1 MSESNQNLKLVPL
14 PDNKLY
20 KFEKVSISSPTLP
33 NFIREIIQKENVF
46 CVLIRKSDSNNQII
60 SYRVRV
66 FRPILTTAFSES
78 NQKPKFC
85 QAGKFFWIEYR
96 LIKNGCY
103 QRINKCL

>member
-20 KFEKVSISSPTLP
+20 IFEKVSISSTTLP
-33 NFIREIIQKENVF
+33 KFIREKIQKENVY
-46 CVLIRKSDSNNQII
+46 CVLIKKSDSNNQII

-78 NQKPKFC
+78 KNQSSVKQENFS
-85 QAGKFFWIEYR
+85 G
-96 LIKNGCY
+96 
-103 QRINKCL
+103 

>member
-1 MSESNQNLKLVPL
+1 MSESSQNLKLVPL

-20 KFEKVSISSPTLP
+20 KFEKVCMFSPTLP
-33 NFIREIIQKENVF
+33 NLIKEIIQKERIF
-46 CVLIRKSDSNNQII
+46 CVLIRKSDSDNQII

-85 QAGKFFWIEYR
+85 HAGKFFWIEYR
-96 LIKNGCY
+96 LTEYGCY
-103 QRINKCL
+103 QRMNKCL